1 VERGLG
7 LVVWL
12 GLVVESEPQR
22 SPRWDRGGQNAEDRP
37 IHAERIRRSWEAR
50 VGEVASGE
58 RPLGAR
64 GKLMTSWKKQQ
75 QVPRCARNDN
85 SQVFRRAARRVAG
98 VEAVPTRVQVGVMRA
113 VEVRERVSP
122 HL

>member
-12 GLVVESEPQR
+12 GLVVEFEPHR
-22 SPRWDRGGQNAEDRP
+22 PPRWDRGGQNAEDRL
-37 IHAERIRRSWEAR
+37 IHAERIRRLWEAGECAAMGAEF
-50 VGEVASGE
+50 GEVASGE
-58 RPLGAR
+58 WLVASL
-64 GKLMTSWKKQQ
+64 KKKQI
-75 QVPRCARNDN
+75 PRSARNDN
-85 SQVFRRAARRVAG
+85 SRAFGRAARRVAG

-113 VEVRERVSP
+113 AEVRERVSP